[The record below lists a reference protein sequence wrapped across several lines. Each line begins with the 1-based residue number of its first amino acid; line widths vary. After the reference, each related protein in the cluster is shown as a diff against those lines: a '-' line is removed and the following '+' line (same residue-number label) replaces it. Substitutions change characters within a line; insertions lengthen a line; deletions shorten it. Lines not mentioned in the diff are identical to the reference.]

1 MYTHNLDPVLLNIGF
16 LSIRWYSLA
25 YIFGIVFGWIYAKKL
40 IEKIIN
46 KTFYKFN
53 LKDFDEYISYLI
65 FSIIIGGR
73 IGYVIFYNF
82 EYYSQNLLEILKIW
96 KGGMSFHGALI
107 GIILGTF
114 IFANIKKLR
123 AFIFLDLVACT
134 APIGIF
140 FGRISNFINSELYG
154 KPTGSSWGVVFPNID
169 NVLRHPSQIYEAILE
184 GCFFSSF

>member
-1 MYTHNLDPVLLNIGF
+1 MSVKIEEYIKSLPNDIISGNEVQLPNDSLRKIFEFLNLNENDSFYHLGCGDGEGIKIALQEFHVKNAIGVDNNEKK
-16 LSIRWYSLA
+16 IQR
-25 YIFGIVFGWIYAKKL
+25 AKKL

-96 KGGMSFHGALI
+96 KGG
-107 GIILGTF
+107 
-114 IFANIKKLR
+114 K
-123 AFIFLDLVACT
+123 
-134 APIGIF
+134 
-140 FGRISNFINSELYG
+140 
-154 KPTGSSWGVVFPNID
+154 
-169 NVLRHPSQIYEAILE
+169 
-184 GCFFSSF
+184 